1 MQLAF
6 SWWQLFDVL
15 LSILWLISG
24 IRDFMGKD
32 PLIRLPFNQ
41 YERDPEY
48 RAFWQKKNGVLFT
61 FNAVV
66 SLLDTF
72 LPQAPWGGSWL
83 LVAVVVETFFI
94 WLPTRPGSTA
104 MTERVQKIPMGSL
117 FSSLCFHPPMV

>member
-1 MQLAF
+1 MQVAF

-48 RAFWQKKNGVLFT
+48 RAFWQKKNGVFYMLNSIAFLILAFT
-61 FNAVV
+61 CYSADLPYPLRHRHRGRP
-66 SLLDTF
+66 SLSCRLRK
-72 LPQAPWGGSWL
+72 LEP
-83 LVAVVVETFFI
+83 
-94 WLPTRPGSTA
+94 
-104 MTERVQKIPMGSL
+104 
-117 FSSLCFHPPMV
+117 

>member
-66 SLLDTF
+66 SPGH
-72 LPQAPWGGSWL
+72 LPA
-83 LVAVVVETFFI
+83 
-94 WLPTRPGSTA
+94 PGSLGRQLA
-104 MTERVQKIPMGSL
+104 FGCRCGRHSL
-117 FSSLCFHPPMV
+117 SGCLRGLGAQR

>member
-1 MQLAF
+1 MQVAF

-61 FNAVV
+61 FNAVF
-66 SLLDTF
+66 LLDTF

-83 LVAVVVETFFI
+83 LVAVGG
-94 WLPTRPGSTA
+94 RH
-104 MTERVQKIPMGSL
+104 SL
-117 FSSLCFHPPMV
+117 SGCLRGLGAQR

>member
-48 RAFWQKKNGVLFT
+48 RAFWQ
-61 FNAVV
+61 
-66 SLLDTF
+66 
-72 LPQAPWGGSWL
+72 
-83 LVAVVVETFFI
+83 
-94 WLPTRPGSTA
+94 
-104 MTERVQKIPMGSL
+104 
-117 FSSLCFHPPMV
+117 

>member
-24 IRDFMGKD
+24 VRDFMGKD

-48 RAFWQKKNGVLFT
+48 RAFWQKKNGVFYMRII
-61 FNAVV
+61 FGIAIVGD
-66 SLLDTF
+66 LLY
-72 LPQAPWGGSWL
+72 
-83 LVAVVVETFFI
+83 LVAYEAWEHSVD
-94 WLPTRPGSTA
+94 
-104 MTERVQKIPMGSL
+104 
-117 FSSLCFHPPMV
+117 

>member
-72 LPQAPWGGSWL
+72 PLSATGRS
-83 LVAVVVETFFI
+83 
-94 WLPTRPGSTA
+94 
-104 MTERVQKIPMGSL
+104 
-117 FSSLCFHPPMV
+117 

>member
-48 RAFWQKKNGVLFT
+48 RAFWQKKNGVFYMLNSIAFLILT
-61 FNAVV
+61 FIPVT
-66 SLLDTF
+66 SLIYRIILRHRHR
-72 LPQAPWGGSWL
+72 G
-83 LVAVVVETFFI
+83 
-94 WLPTRPGSTA
+94 R
-104 MTERVQKIPMGSL
+104 
-117 FSSLCFHPPMV
+117 SSLSGCLRGLGAQRGLTRRERSVP

>member
-48 RAFWQKKNGVLFT
+48 RAFWQKKNGVLYF
-61 FNAVV
+61 FNGIVFF
-66 SLLDTF
+66 LEIF
-72 LPQAPWGGSWL
+72 LPRTSWGISWL
-83 LVAVVVETFFI
+83 LTIALVVNILYLIAYEA
-94 WLPTRPGSTA
+94 WEHSA
-104 MTERVQKIPMGSL
+104 D
-117 FSSLCFHPPMV
+117 